1 MEGFIKFFGTG
12 GARFVASKQLRAT
25 GGLWLNYKETNLYI
39 DPGPGAIVRIRA
51 SREHFEPAHLD
62 GIILTHKHRD
72 HSNDVNILIE
82 SMTEGG
88 FKKRGRLFAPL
99 DAVEEDPIVFKF
111 VRNYLDDVVIL
122 REGERYTIK
131 DITFSAPVRHRHP
144 VETYGLVFHLN
155 KTIGLISD
163 TRFFEELPDF
173 YRTDYLIVNVLR
185 SKSIENHEI
194 IEHLTVDD
202 VKRIITRVKPEV
214 AIMTHFGLNMIKEK
228 PYLIAERLSDETGIR
243 VIAAHDGMKWE
254 F

>member
-1 MEGFIKFFGTG
+1 M
-12 GARFVASKQLRAT
+12 
-25 GGLWLNYKETNLYI
+25 
-39 DPGPGAIVRIRA
+39 RIRA

-62 GIILTHKHRD
+62 GIILTHKHMD

-88 FKKRGRLFAPL
+88 FKRRGTLFAPR
-99 DAVEEDPIVFKF
+99 DAIEEDPVVFTF
-111 VRNYLDDVVIL
+111 VRNYLDDVVVL
-122 REGERYTIK
+122 RERERYTIK
-131 DITFSAPVRHRHP
+131 DISFSVPVRHRHP

-173 YRTDYLIVNVLR
+173 YRVDYLIVNVLR

-194 IEHLTVDD
+194 IEHLAVDD

-228 PYLIAERLSDETGIR
+228 PHLIAERLSDETGIR

>member
-1 MEGFIKFFGTG
+1 M
-12 GARFVASKQLRAT
+12 
-25 GGLWLNYKETNLYI
+25 
-39 DPGPGAIVRIRA
+39 
-51 SREHFEPAHLD
+51 
-62 GIILTHKHRD
+62 D

-88 FKKRGRLFAPL
+88 FKRRGTLFAPR
-99 DAVEEDPIVFKF
+99 DAIEEDPVVFTF
-111 VRNYLDDVVIL
+111 VRNYLDDVVVL
-122 REGERYTIK
+122 RERERYTIK
-131 DITFSAPVRHRHP
+131 DISFSVPVRHRHP

-173 YRTDYLIVNVLR
+173 YRVDYLIVNVLR

-194 IEHLTVDD
+194 IEHLAVDD

-228 PYLIAERLSDETGIR
+228 PHLIAERLSDETGIR